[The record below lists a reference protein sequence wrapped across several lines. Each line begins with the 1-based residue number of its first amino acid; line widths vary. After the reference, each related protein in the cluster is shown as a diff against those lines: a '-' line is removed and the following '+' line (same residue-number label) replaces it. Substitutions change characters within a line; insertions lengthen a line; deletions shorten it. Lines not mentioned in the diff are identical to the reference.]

1 MTDLDPSFF
10 EQASEEYFM
19 KRAELLK
26 HLTFRYQALNPEM
39 ESDIETAHDYSDLD
53 FDVKIGDTPENVREL
68 ADTLNWREKFSYK
81 ELVREIQNKI
91 SWETGSL
98 MVLKENYD
106 LGEDVEQQ
114 ITDAFSYVVDVFHK
128 DYHREDAET
137 PVEKDL
143 MGEDGDYL
151 VFDGELMP
159 LPRQI
164 EMSYNSV
171 MGEDEVA
178 ENFDSAVKSSIP
190 LENFYSD

>member
-1 MTDLDPSFF
+1 MDLDPSFF
-10 EQASEEYFM
+10 EEASEEYFI

-39 ESDIETAHDYSDLD
+39 ESDIETAHDYSDLEFED
-53 FDVKIGDTPENVREL
+53 NIGDAPENVREL
-68 ADTLNWREKFSYK
+68 AYALNWRDKFSYK
-81 ELVREIQNKI
+81 DLVSEVQNKI

-106 LGEDVEQQ
+106 LGEEVEDN
-114 ITDAFSYVVDVFHK
+114 ITDAFDYVVDVFHK

-137 PVEKDL
+137 PIEKDL

-151 VFDGELMP
+151 VFEGELFP
-159 LPRQI
+159 LQRQI

-171 MGEDEVA
+171 KGEDEVA

-190 LENFYSD
+190 LENFHDN